1 MSKKPRTTRR
11 RAGSVP
17 AVRVRM
23 FRQGLGDC
31 FLITFNPGTDE
42 RHMLIDCGTL
52 GNKATGVTMTHVV
65 DEIANSTS
73 RHGKSTLDIVV
84 ATHAHQ
90 DHVSGFLSRRQV
102 FESFRVHNVWMGWT
116 EDPTDALAKKLAK
129 TARAMRA
136 AIADAHRLAPA
147 AGDTRERLA
156 GLAEFEGG
164 VVGAAGD
171 LAMGETIAQALDV
184 LRDLPG
190 ARLTYHSPGGA
201 PVELADIP
209 GFRFYVL
216 GPPRDEKK
224 IASMG
229 DHGSDEL
236 YGLTTALRAMGGG
249 GGGSGDA
256 DQPFDVRFS
265 YPMEDV
271 ERLYPEYRKDVHR
284 RIDSTW
290 MDAAASAAAVLDKF
304 RNNTSLVIAIERI
317 ADGKV
322 LLFPA
327 DAQEGNWLSWHDAAN
342 SFRVKDA
349 GGKRTVTAEDLLE
362 RTVFYKVGHH
372 ASHNAT
378 AKGKGLEV
386 MRRSKNLTA
395 FIPVDREVALGK
407 SPKGSWKMP
416 AVALFRELLEA
427 CNGRVARAD
436 LGWVKDARVT
446 GKPGIERE
454 LSGIATAEEWKQ
466 WGRAQKQAANV
477 SEHPMYIEYLLE

>member
-1 MSKKPRTTRR
+1 
-11 RAGSVP
+11 
-17 AVRVRM
+17 M

-31 FLITFNPGTDE
+31 FLITFSPGADE

-52 GNKATGVTMTHVV
+52 GNKASDVTMTQVV
-65 DEIANSTS
+65 DEIAKSTT
-73 RHGKSTLDIVV
+73 RRGKSTLDVVV

-90 DHVSGFLSRRQV
+90 DHVSGFLTRRKD
-102 FESFRVHNVWMGWT
+102 FESFRVRNVWMGWT

-129 TARAMRA
+129 KASALRA
-136 AIADAHRLAPA
+136 AIADAYRLAPA
-147 AGDTRERLA
+147 AGSTRARLE
-156 GLAEFEGG
+156 GVAEFEGG

-190 ARLTYHSPGGA
+190 TEVTYHSPGGA

-216 GPPRDEKK
+216 GPPRDEGK
-224 IASMG
+224 ISSMG

-236 YGLTTALRAMGGG
+236 YGLASALRAISGGD
-249 GGGSGDA
+249 GGSGDVE
-256 DQPFDVRFS
+256 QPFDARFS
-265 YPMEDV
+265 HPIAEVD
-271 ERLYPEYRKDVHR
+271 RLYPDYRKDEGR
-284 RIDSTW
+284 TIDSTW
-290 MDAAASAAAVLDKF
+290 TDAAASAAAVLDRF

-317 ADGKV
+317 ADRKV

-327 DAQEGNWLSWHDAAN
+327 DAQEGNWLSWHDSATV
-342 SFRVKDA
+342 FRVKEA
-349 GGKRTVTAEDLLE
+349 GGTRTVTAEDLLE

-378 AKGKGLEV
+378 AKGKGLEI
-386 MRRSKNLTA
+386 MRRSKQLTA

-407 SPKGSWKMP
+407 SPKGSWRMP

-427 CNGRVARAD
+427 CNGRVVRAD
-436 LGWVKDARVT
+436 LGWAKDARAA
-446 GKPGIERE
+446 GKPGVEKE
-454 LSGIATAEEWKQ
+454 LAGVATADEWKQ
-466 WGRAQKQAANV
+466 WGRSQSQATNV
-477 SEHPMYIEYLLE
+477 REHPTYIEYLLE

>member
-1 MSKKPRTTRR
+1 MTR
-11 RAGSVP
+11 GVP
-17 AVRVRM
+17 PVRVRM

-31 FLITFNPGTDE
+31 FLITFNPGADE

-52 GNKATGVTMTHVV
+52 GNKATGVTMTQVV
-65 DEIANSTS
+65 NEIGKSTS
-73 RHGKSTLDIVV
+73 RRGRSTLDIVV

-90 DHVSGFLSRRQV
+90 DHVSGFLSRRQD
-102 FESFRVHNVWMGWT
+102 FESFKVQNVWMGWT

-129 TARAMRA
+129 TARALRV

-147 AGDTRERLA
+147 AGDARERLA

-164 VVGAAGD
+164 MIGAAGD

-184 LRDLPG
+184 LRGLPD
-190 ARLTYHSPGGA
+190 ARLTYHSPGGS

-229 DHGSDEL
+229 EHGSDEL
-236 YGLTTALRAMGGG
+236 YGLTSALRAMGGG
-249 GGGSGDA
+249 GGGSGDT

-271 ERLYPEYRKDVHR
+271 DRLYPEYRKDVHR

-290 MDAAASAAAVLDKF
+290 MDTAASAAAVLDKF

-349 GGKRTVTAEDLLE
+349 GGVRTVTAEDLLE

-386 MRRSKNLTA
+386 MRRSKSLTA
-395 FIPVDREVALGK
+395 FIPVDREVALSK
-407 SPKGSWKMP
+407 PPKGSWRMP
-416 AVALFRELLEA
+416 AVALYRELLEA
-427 CNGRVARAD
+427 CGGRVARAD
-436 LGWVKDARVT
+436 LGWVKDARAA
-446 GKPGIERE
+446 GKPGVERE
-454 LSGIATAEEWKQ
+454 LVGVATAEEWKQ
-466 WGRAQKQAANV
+466 WGRAQTETTNV
-477 SEHPMYIEYLLE
+477 REHPMYIEYLLE